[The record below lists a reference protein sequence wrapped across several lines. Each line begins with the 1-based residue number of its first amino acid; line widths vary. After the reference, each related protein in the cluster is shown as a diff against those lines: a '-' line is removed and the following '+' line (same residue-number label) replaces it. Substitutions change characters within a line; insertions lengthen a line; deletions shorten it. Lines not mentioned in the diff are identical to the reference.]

1 MPNNEQDNK
10 FLDFNL
16 PQDAYVA
23 FDATTLKDFIIQRL
37 NENEKFTDQNY
48 EGSNLAAIIDII
60 AYSYHVLLFYL
71 NNTASE
77 VDFNQATLYE
87 NMNRIVKL
95 IGYKPTGKQTS
106 IVPINAEASSDLAK
120 GSYTI
125 RKYSYFLADSNT
137 QYTFNKDY
145 SFDKTLGPTE
155 GTESIKTLND
165 SVVLYQGTI
174 NEYPDYSAQGI
185 DFETVPI
192 VIDNITDSSDT
203 RFVADN
209 TISVYVREVASNTY
223 YEYREV
229 DSLYLTK
236 STDRVF
242 EKRLNENGFFEIK
255 FGDSSFGRKLERG
268 DIVCINYLLS
278 DNNKGIISKNTINGN
293 KLFAY
298 DSARWRGIFNDTYNN
313 KDETTFINNQN
324 GSFLTVNNP
333 VPSSTLTSEETVD
346 QIRKNASKLFSSQLR
361 LVTGEDYEFFIRKNL
376 TNVINSVK
384 VVDNKEYINGYIQ
397 YFYDICVD
405 PNKVNRVI
413 LNQVNFADA
422 CDFNNVNVFAVPN
435 FIITEDNAYPPFL
448 STSFKNLIVSDTG
461 DRKMISNDVVP
472 RDPIYMAFGL
482 GISNNPTLD
491 VNIIDNTKLY
501 LVRETSNKIS
511 KSTLTAK
518 TAAII
523 RKHFLPANNELGQ
536 TVNLANMAGEILSI
550 TGVKRIYTKNE
561 RDGSTFNGL
570 SLLSFNPQYPT
581 SDIQLVNQDISLPYF
596 KFPYLYNTQTIGNYI
611 TVIDE

>member
-106 IVPINAEASSDLAK
+106 IVPINAEASSDLLK
-120 GSYTI
+120 GNYTI
-125 RKYSYFLADSNT
+125 KKYSYFLADSNT
-137 QYTFNKDY
+137 QYTFNQDY
-145 SFDKTLGPTE
+145 SFDKTIDGI
-155 GTESIKTLND
+155 ESIKALND
-165 SVVLYQGTI
+165 NVVLYQGTV
-174 NEYPDYSAQGI
+174 NEYPGYNAQGI

-203 RFVADN
+203 RFIADN
-209 TISVYVREVASNTY
+209 TISVHVREVASNTY
-223 YEYREV
+223 YSYREV

-255 FGDSSFGRKLERG
+255 FGDSSFGRKLEQG
-268 DIVCINYLLS
+268 DIVCISYLLS
-278 DNNKGIISKNTINGN
+278 DNNKGIISKNAINGN
-293 KLFAY
+293 KLFSY
-298 DSARWRGIFNDTYNN
+298 DSARQRGIFNDTYNN
-313 KDETTFINNQN
+313 KNETTFINNQN
-324 GSFLTVNNP
+324 GASLTINNP
-333 VPSSTLTSEETVD
+333 VNSSTLTSEETVD

-361 LVTGEDYEFFIRKNL
+361 LVTGEDYEFFIKKNL

-435 FIITEDNAYPPFL
+435 FTIAEDKAYL
-448 STSFKNLIVSDTG
+448 STSFKNLIVSDTE

-482 GISNNPTLD
+482 GISNNPTLN
-491 VNIIDNTKLY
+491 VNVIDNTKLY
-501 LVRETSNKIS
+501 LVRENSNKIN

-518 TAAII
+518 AAAII
-523 RKHFLPANNELGQ
+523 RHHFLPANNELGQ

-561 RDGSTFNGL
+561 REGSIFNGL
-570 SLLSFNPQYPT
+570 SLLSFNPQYPE